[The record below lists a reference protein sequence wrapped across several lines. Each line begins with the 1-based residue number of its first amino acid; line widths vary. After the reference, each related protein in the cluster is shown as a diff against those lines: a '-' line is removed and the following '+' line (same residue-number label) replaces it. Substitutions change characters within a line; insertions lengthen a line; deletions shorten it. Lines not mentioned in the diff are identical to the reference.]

1 MAEPIE
7 AVRQSPRASMQSP
20 AYTIQLYV
28 DFQCSALSLGSQ
40 LRQPNLGDEESLQN
54 HIALLFAQLQAIRDA
69 VGLAHARSVCTS
81 IQTSNGANDKYEP
94 LRRFLFARATRFIAI
109 SQPFDL
115 PELLE

>member
-1 MAEPIE
+1 
-7 AVRQSPRASMQSP
+7 MQSP

-28 DFQCSALSLGSQ
+28 DFQRSAPSPGSQ
-40 LRQPNLGDEESLQN
+40 LRQPNIGHEESLQN
-54 HIALLFAQLQAIRDA
+54 HIAQLFTQLQAIRDA

-81 IQTSNGANDKYEP
+81 IQTSNRANDKYEP
-94 LRRFLFARATRFIAI
+94 PRRFLFARATRFIAI